1 MKQRTSRFSLACA
14 SAVLSSFFT
23 APVPGQTATGSIS
36 GTVRDPTTAAV
47 PSVKVTVTNFAT
59 NETRQTKTDNSG
71 IYTFPLLPPAT
82 YRIEA
87 EAAGFKRFIRDNV
100 KVDVAL
106 ALTVD
111 LPMEIGSASD
121 SVTVTAEAPPL
132 EEESSSLAHII
143 ENERIVNLPT
153 NGRNSYGFAQ
163 LVPGVRAS
171 KGFTQVAYGMYNDQ
185 FVSINGSRPNSNSFM
200 LDGGNNTNPAFN
212 GPGYFPS
219 VDEVQEYKVQT
230 NNFSAEFS
238 NSAGGVINLVTK
250 SGTNQYHGSLYE
262 FLRNDKLTGT
272 DFFVNRSG
280 LKKSELRFNQF
291 GGTVGGPLT
300 IPRVY
305 QGKDRTFF
313 FGSYEGLRWV
323 RGITAAGSVPTDL
336 ERTGDFSQTR
346 SAGGQVITVYDPS
359 TSRPNPNAPGTFI
372 RSAFPGNMVPAS
384 RFDLVSKSLL
394 NYVPHANSPGVPI
407 TNLNNFI
414 TNASSP
420 VQKNG
425 FSVRVDH
432 ALTQN
437 QKVFARASLN
447 DTPVSRPEIY
457 GHSLYVAEPI
467 NGAVDQLN
475 QRQAVVNYTNLL
487 RPNLILEL
495 SSSFLRYSIQRQGPG
510 NNFDPVQVGLP
521 AYFHQLQPALV
532 SCFPVIGITN
542 YGVSIP
548 VPDVG
553 GGLIGNCGLLHDA
566 YESFHEYANLTHT
579 RGKHT
584 LKSGGNFGVNR
595 LSTGRYGVAGQNYS
609 YSPGFTQG
617 PNPLVGSSTAGDA
630 FASFLLGT
638 PSSGSVTTDG
648 PGQNLLYRY
657 FGLYFQDDWK
667 VTSRLTLNLG
677 LRYDYQTPWTERYNR
692 FSDFNFTAPSPF
704 QVPGLNLV
712 GGLYFPGVG
721 ATPRGQFDPD
731 RKNFAP
737 RFGFAYL
744 FDKNTVVRGGYGIFF
759 APITGGGFNGSA
771 VPVSGFQSSSAM
783 VTSIDGITPT
793 NYQANPFPDG
803 FVRAP
808 GSSLGLATL
817 LGQSVT
823 GMDRDRHT
831 PYAEQWNLDV
841 QRTLPGNL
849 LLDVAYAGSRGL
861 RLFGSLNYDQLPNQY
876 LALGDGL
883 RQSVANPFF
892 GKITS
897 GPLSTPTVQLSQLL
911 RPYPQFTGVTAG
923 NASYGASTYHALQA
937 KLERRF
943 SKGFS
948 VLVSYTFSKLLD
960 DVSPTTTGYPGESFA
975 SGAYQD
981 TTNRAK
987 ERAPASFDTPHY
999 LALNSVWEIP
1009 VGPGHGFLERGV
1021 PSQILGG
1028 WQLNGIAT
1036 FQSGVPLQ
1044 LGVASNTLNNYG
1056 GSQRPDWT
1064 GKDPT
1069 LSGPISQ
1076 RLNHYFD
1083 TSQFSLPLPYTYGNV
1098 ARLLSV
1104 LRAPGLANLD
1114 LSIFKNF
1121 TLRESLKLQF
1131 RIESFNTLNHPQFS
1145 LPNTTIG
1152 SSAAGVIGTQANLPR
1167 DIQLALKLLF

>member
-1 MKQRTSRFSLACA
+1 MKQRRSGFSLACA
-14 SAVLSSFFT
+14 LAVLTFLFAARLPS
-23 APVPGQTATGSIS
+23 QTATGSIS
-36 GTVRDPTTAAV
+36 GAVRDPTTAAV
-47 PSVKVTVTNFAT
+47 PAVKVTVTNVAT
-59 NETRQTKTDNSG
+59 NETRQTKTDNAG
-71 IYTFPLLPPAT
+71 IYTFQLLPPAT

-106 ALTVD
+106 ALTLD

-121 SVTVTAEAPPL
+121 SVTVTAEVPPL

-212 GPGYFPS
+212 GPAYFPS

-280 LKKSELRFNQF
+280 LRKGELRFNQF
-291 GGTVGGPLT
+291 GGTVGGPIT
-300 IPRVY
+300 IPHVY
-305 QGKDRTFF
+305 HGKDRTFF

-336 ERTGDFSQTR
+336 ERAGDFSQTR
-346 SAGGQVITVYDPS
+346 AAGGQAITVYDPS
-359 TSRPNPNAPGTFI
+359 TSRPDPNAPGTFI
-372 RSAFPGNMVPAS
+372 RSAFPGNIVPAS
-384 RFDLVSKSLL
+384 RFDPVSKNLL
-394 NYVPHANSPGVPI
+394 NYIPHANSPGAPI

-414 TNASSP
+414 SNASSP

-432 ALTQN
+432 SLTQN

-457 GHSLYVAEPI
+457 GHSLYIAEPI

-532 SCFPVIGITN
+532 SCFPTIGITN

-548 VPDVG
+548 VSDVG
-553 GGLIGNCGLLHDA
+553 GGLIGNCQLLHDS

-584 LKSGGNFGVNR
+584 LKFGGNFGVNR

-638 PSSGSVTTDG
+638 PSSGSVTTNG

-657 FGLYFQDDWK
+657 FGVYFQDDWK

-692 FSDFNFTAPSPF
+692 FSDFNFTAPSPL

-721 ATPRGQFDPD
+721 GTPRGQFNPD
-731 RKNFAP
+731 RKDFAP

-744 FDKNTVVRGGYGIFF
+744 LDKNTVIRGGYGIFF

-783 VTSIDGITPT
+783 VTTIDGITPA

-808 GSSLGLATL
+808 GSSAGLATL
-817 LGQSVT
+817 IGQSVT

-883 RQSVANPFF
+883 RQPVPNPFF
-892 GKITS
+892 GKVAS

-1009 VGPGHGFLERGV
+1009 VGPGHQILTRGV
-1021 PSQILGG
+1021 ASQILGG

-1056 GSQRPDWT
+1056 GAQRPNWT

-1121 TLRESLKLQF
+1121 SLRESLKLQF

-1152 SSAAGVIGTQANLPR
+1152 S
-1167 DIQLALKLLF
+1167 

>member
-1 MKQRTSRFSLACA
+1 MKPQVFR
-14 SAVLSSFFT
+14 SAVICAFAVLFSTFPMCLQ
-23 APVPGQTATGSIS
+23 AQTATGSIS
-36 GTVRDPTTAAV
+36 GVVRDPASAAV
-47 PSVKVTVTNFAT
+47 PHARVTLTNLAT
-59 NETRQTKTDNSG
+59 NETRQATTENSG
-71 IYTFPLLPPAT
+71 SYSFPLLSPAN
-82 YRIEA
+82 YRIEG
-87 EAAGFKRFIRDNV
+87 EATGFKRFIRDNV
-100 KVDVAL
+100 KLDVAL

-111 LPMEIGSASD
+111 LSMEIGASSE
-121 SVTVTAEAPPL
+121 SVTVTAEAPVL
-132 EEESSSLAHII
+132 EEESASLAHII

-185 FVSINGSRPNSNSFM
+185 FVSINGSRPNANSFT

-250 SGTNQYHGSLYE
+250 SGTNRLHGSLYE
-262 FLRNDKLTGT
+262 FLRNDQLTGT
-272 DFFVNRSG
+272 DFFVNRNG
-280 LKKSELRFNQF
+280 LKKSELRYNQF
-291 GGTVGGPLT
+291 GGTAGGPVI
-300 IPRVY
+300 IPHIYR
-305 QGKDRTFF
+305 GKDRTFF

-323 RGITAAGSVPTDL
+323 RGITAAGTMPTEL
-336 ERTGDFSQTR
+336 ERAGDFSQTR
-346 SAGGQVITVYDPS
+346 SASGQVITVYDPL
-359 TSRPNPNAPGTFI
+359 TSRPNPNSPGNFI
-372 RSAFPGNMVPAS
+372 RTAFPDNIVPVT
-384 RFDLVSKSLL
+384 RFDSVSRNLL
-394 NYVPHANSPGVPI
+394 NYIPHANSPGAAI
-407 TNLNNFI
+407 TNLNNYI
-414 TNASSP
+414 SNASSP

-425 FSVRVDH
+425 FTVRVDH
-432 ALTQN
+432 SLNQN
-437 QKVFARASLN
+437 QKIFARSSLN
-447 DTPVSRPEIY
+447 NTPVSRPEIY

-487 RPNLILEL
+487 RPTLVLEL

-532 SCFPVIGITN
+532 SCFPSISITN
-542 YGVSIP
+542 LGVSIP
-548 VPDVG
+548 VSDVG
-553 GGLIGNCGLLHDA
+553 GGLIGNCQLLHDA
-566 YESFHEYANLTHT
+566 YESFHEYANLTNT
-579 RGKHT
+579 RGKHS
-584 LKSGGNFGVNR
+584 LKFGGNFGVNR
-595 LSTGRYGVAGQNYS
+595 LSTGRYGVAGESYS
-609 YSPGFTQG
+609 YSPAFTQG
-617 PNPLVGSSTAGDA
+617 PNPLVGSSTAGSA

-638 PSSGSVTTDG
+638 PASGSVTTDG
-648 PGQNLLYRY
+648 PGQNILYRY
-657 FGLYFQDDWK
+657 FGIYFQDDWK

-677 LRYDYQTPWTERYNR
+677 FRYDYQTPWTERYNR
-692 FSDFNFTAPSPF
+692 FSDFNFTAPSPL

-712 GGLYFPGVG
+712 GGLYFPGVNG
-721 ATPRGQFDPD
+721 TPRGQFDPD

-737 RFGFAYL
+737 RFGFAYSL
-744 FDKNTVVRGGYGIFF
+744 NPTTVLRGGYGIFF
-759 APITGGGFNGSA
+759 APITGGGYNGSA
-771 VPVSGFQSSSAM
+771 VPVSGFQSSSGM
-783 VTSIDGITPT
+783 ITSVDGITPT
-793 NYQANPFPDG
+793 NFQSNPFPDG

-808 GSSLGLATL
+808 GSGKGLATL
-817 LGQSVT
+817 IGQNVT
-823 GMDRDRHT
+823 GMDRNRHT

-841 QRTLPGNL
+841 QRSLPGNL

-861 RLFGSLNYDQLPNQY
+861 RLFGSLNYNQLPNQY
-876 LALGDGL
+876 LPLGDAL
-883 RQSVANPFF
+883 RQQVPNPFF
-892 GKITS
+892 GMVAS
-897 GPLSTPTVQLSQLL
+897 GPLSTPTVQRSQLL

-999 LALNSVWEIP
+999 LALNGVWEIP
-1009 VGPGHGFLERGV
+1009 VGPGHQLMSTGIASLV
-1021 PSQILGG
+1021 LGG

-1044 LGVASNTLNNYG
+1044 LAVASNSLNNYG
-1056 GSQRPDWT
+1056 GAQRPNWT
-1064 GKDPT
+1064 GQDPS
-1069 LSGPISQ
+1069 LSGPISK
-1076 RLNHYFD
+1076 RLDHYFD
-1083 TSQFSLPLPYTYGNV
+1083 TSQFSLPAPYTYGN
-1098 ARLLSV
+1098 AGRLLSG
-1104 LRAPGLANLD
+1104 LRAPGLGNLD
-1114 LSIFKNF
+1114 LSVFKNF
-1121 TLRESLKLQF
+1121 ALREYLKLQF
-1131 RIESFNTLNHPQFS
+1131 RVESFNTLNHPQFS

-1152 SSAAGVIGTQANLPR
+1152 SSAAGVISTQANLPR